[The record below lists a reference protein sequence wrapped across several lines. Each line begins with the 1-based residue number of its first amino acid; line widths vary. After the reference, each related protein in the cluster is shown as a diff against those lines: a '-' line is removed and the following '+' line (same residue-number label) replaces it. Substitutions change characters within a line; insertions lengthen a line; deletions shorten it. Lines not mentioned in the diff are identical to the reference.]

1 MNYGDKIMSI
11 YNRLPEDLV
20 LSIVHEIE
28 YEKFIKK
35 VPDQI
40 YVTPEEIVE
49 RIKSN
54 LNQLKQNYGPMDFS
68 ELKKVCELDEKASFD
83 KCLDVLCDY
92 SNSVVIL
99 GEKIPKPL
107 FRIIENLWKNGQLI
121 VFPPRKY
128 PEYLKQF
135 LDPTE
140 VEYSIFKKFMEE
152 YFEVK
157 PDVIRSNALA
167 LAEKIKKG
175 TPPHNKIRLRS
186 KIFEIIRLI
195 PKIRYTPDLDYNCAR
210 YRKTPLDKI
219 AYYSPNVSAIKYVQ
233 EIKSLSPRNIS
244 IGSFF
249 DELRN
254 MVNEGNLCPWK
265 NEKLSLKKEISRAL
279 LLESI
284 KIVQEALQSP
294 ELLGPN
300 GAFSDF
306 QLESTKHIFMNLF
319 LDDSNCDQWCTA
331 DNCHLSKRNLTI
343 VADTGAGKT
352 YAFLIAPLIYIT
364 YKHLENPAFKVSQ
377 KPMCIMVYP
386 RRDLAFDQYTNA
398 KKICEIINNVSKGK
412 VKLHVGRDYG
422 GKIEYEAS
430 LIAANIEAIK
440 RRLADPERHKYI
452 DPDSLRVMVID
463 EIHLYLGILGLHF
476 IYFLRRLG
484 AFLKTKYYKQNKTSN
499 YVYPILVGASA
510 TIALPDV
517 HSKKLFSLGYDK
529 PGSADRHR
537 KIWIENALEEERRGK
552 RAIFHHVFML
562 PKKFANL
569 LGTLTDL
576 TSGVLHNNPD
586 PNHPELYNIVV
597 NKGRE
602 NLIGIEKITKK
613 FGKSLFFV
621 DSISAIHRL
630 AYYISDTEKR
640 NLQVRDT
647 HQSTNFM
654 CLTVYDKPLKFF
666 PSLNIVSNND
676 YREYLPNITQ
686 IVQGPLLCQICKEQ
700 LNSNDASLSQYLE
713 RGEKICAITFYKR
726 KKETGKVLVCKILD
740 GCYFFRK
747 GLCWY
752 FAEFPFINIHNA
764 FIHSGGFTPDAIVP
778 LRRTAQLREAQEI
791 DDLDDLFVEF
801 LDHPPFVKFKRLAI
815 TSPVLEVGV
824 DISNVR
830 DVITFKT
837 IRDLASYRQKTGRG
851 GRELFSDI
859 PVYTLISQRVL
870 DRYVYRNPD
879 IVADPYHL
887 DPVPLKEHNT
897 YFLKTHIFMSIFDY
911 LAIWSK
917 EYSNMY
923 RFRSFIR
930 NPDEKKNNLLK
941 YIEQHEGGIKKYI
954 VSTFRCYESV
964 EELEKLAEDAIKE
977 FKKRLNLFFSDL
989 PSNFQGMLK
998 ITKPVSEN
1006 VRNID
1011 RKLLINIANQY
1022 KDPEEIIENLED
1034 LLGVS

>member
-1 MNYGDKIMSI
+1 MSV

-20 LSIVHEIE
+20 LSIIHEIE

-35 VPDQI
+35 LPDQI

-54 LNQLKQNYGPMDFS
+54 RSQLKQNYGLLDFS
-68 ELKKVCELDEKASFD
+68 ELRKVCELDEKASFD

-107 FRIIENLWKNGQLI
+107 FKILENLWKNDQLI

-128 PEYLKQF
+128 PEYLKRF
-135 LDPTE
+135 LDPTD
-140 VEYSIFKKFMEE
+140 VKYSIFKKFMEK
-152 YFEVK
+152 YFGIK
-157 PDVIRSNALA
+157 SDVIRSNALS
-167 LAEKIKKG
+167 LAEKIEKR
-175 TPPHNKIRLRS
+175 TSSHNNIRLRS

-195 PKIRYTPDLDYNCAR
+195 PKIRYTPNIDFNCVR

-244 IGSFF
+244 ICSFF

-254 MVNEGNLCPWK
+254 IVNNGNLCPWK
-265 NEKLSLKKEISRAL
+265 NEKLSLKKEISQAL

-284 KIVQEALQSP
+284 KIVEEALQSP
-294 ELLGPN
+294 ELLGFN

-306 QLESTKHIFMNLF
+306 QLKSTKHIFMNLF
-319 LDDSNCDQWCTA
+319 LDDSNCDQWCAEDT
-331 DNCHLSKRNLTI
+331 CHLSKRNLTI

-377 KPMCIMVYP
+377 KPMCIMIYP
-386 RRDLAFDQYTNA
+386 RRDLAFDQYTSA
-398 KKICEIINNVSKGK
+398 KKICEIINRVSNGK
-412 VKLHVGRDYG
+412 VKLRVGRDYG
-422 GKIEYEAS
+422 GNIEYEAS

-440 RRLADPERHKYI
+440 RRLADPERNKYI
-452 DPDSLRVMVID
+452 DPDFLRVIVID
-463 EIHLYLGILGLHF
+463 EIHLYSGILGLHF

-484 AFLKTKYYKQNKTSN
+484 AFLKTKYYKQNKTSNN

-537 KIWIENALEEERRGK
+537 KIWIENALEGERRGK
-552 RAIFHHVFML
+552 RAIFHHVFIL

-576 TSGVLHNNPD
+576 TSSVLHNNPD
-586 PNHPELYNIVV
+586 PNYPELYNMVV
-597 NKGRE
+597 NKGPE
-602 NLIGIEKITKK
+602 NLTDMEKKRITKK

-630 AYYISDTEKR
+630 AYYISDTERR
-640 NLQVRDT
+640 NLHVCDAHRD
-647 HQSTNFM
+647 SNFM
-654 CLTVYDKPLKFF
+654 CLTVYNKPLKFL
-666 PSLNIVSNND
+666 PSLNIISSND
-676 YREYLPNITQ
+676 HREYLPNIIQ
-686 IVQGPLLCQICKEQ
+686 IVQGPLLCQICKKQ

-713 RGEKICAITFYKR
+713 RGEKICAITFCRKR
-726 KKETGKVLVCKILD
+726 KNGTGKVLVCKILD

-752 FAEFPFINIHNA
+752 FAEFPFIDIHNN
-764 FIHSGGFTPDAIVP
+764 FIRSGEFTPDAIIP
-778 LRRTAQLREAQEI
+778 LRRTAQLREAQKI
-791 DDLDDLFVEF
+791 DDLDELFVEF
-801 LDHPPFVKFKRLAI
+801 LEDPPFVKFKRLAI

-851 GRELFSDI
+851 GREMFSDI

-879 IVADPYHL
+879 IVADLYHL
-887 DPVPLKEHNT
+887 DPIPLKEHNT
-897 YFLKTHIFMSIFDY
+897 YFLKTHIFMAIFDY

-917 EYSNMY
+917 EYSNTF
-923 RFRSFIR
+923 RFQSFIR
-930 NPDEKKNNLLK
+930 NTDEKKSNLLK
-941 YIEQHEGGIKKYI
+941 YIEQHEGDIKKYI
-954 VSTFRCYESV
+954 ISTFRYYESV
-964 EELEKLAEDAIKE
+964 EELEKLAGDAIKE
-977 FKKRLNLFFSDL
+977 FKKRLNMFFSDL
-989 PSNFQGMLK
+989 PSNIQSMLK
-998 ITKPVSEN
+998 ITKPISEN

-1011 RKLLINIANQY
+1011 RKLLIKIADQY
-1022 KDPEEIIENLED
+1022 KDPEEIIKNLED